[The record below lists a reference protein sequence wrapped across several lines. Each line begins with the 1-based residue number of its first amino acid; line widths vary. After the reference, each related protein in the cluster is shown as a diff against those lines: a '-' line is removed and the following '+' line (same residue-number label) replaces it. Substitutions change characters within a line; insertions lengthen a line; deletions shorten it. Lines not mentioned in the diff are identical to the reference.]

1 MLKSAIVY
9 EKVFTKLADEDMSY
23 VMDLSEGRGG
33 FGHPDEID
41 WENARKMAE
50 FLEHFY
56 DLTVR
61 VSTTLQ
67 VTAHHPWNIYIL
79 VHAGS

>member
-1 MLKSAIVY
+1 LTTDGWTSKQLDSYMTVTRYLKADVPTRWNSTYIMLKSAIVY

-41 WENARKMAE
+41 WETQGR
-50 FLEHFY
+50 
-56 DLTVR
+56 
-61 VSTTLQ
+61 
-67 VTAHHPWNIYIL
+67 W
-79 VHAGS
+79 

>member
-1 MLKSAIVY
+1 MLKSTIMY

-41 WENARKMAE
+41 WETQGRWQN
-50 FLEHFY
+50 F
-56 DLTVR
+56 
-61 VSTTLQ
+61 
-67 VTAHHPWNIYIL
+67 
-79 VHAGS
+79 